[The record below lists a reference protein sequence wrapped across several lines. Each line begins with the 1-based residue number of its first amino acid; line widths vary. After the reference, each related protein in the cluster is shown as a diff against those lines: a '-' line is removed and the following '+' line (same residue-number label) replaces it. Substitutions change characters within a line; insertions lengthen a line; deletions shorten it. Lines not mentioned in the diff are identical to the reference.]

1 MLWNVIIDGAL
12 SFASF
17 GGVLAALAAA
27 SLIGL
32 FAFRRLR
39 EQKLCLDTAVDNM
52 CQGLTMFD
60 RSGRLILCNR
70 RYIEMYGLDPEVIKP
85 GCTVRQ
91 VIEHRIA
98 TGSLAP
104 SEAEKYANLRDAAVV
119 PEKAVTSKAVT
130 NIVELANRRT
140 IVVTRRSMPGGGWV
154 ATHEDVT
161 ERRQSESKIAH
172 MAHHDAL
179 TDLPNRILLR
189 DRLEAA
195 LVRVRRGEQLAVL
208 YLDLDHF
215 KSTNDS
221 LGHAVG
227 DELLKA
233 VAGRLRACLRETDT
247 IARLGGDEFAVI
259 QTAIDGPSHVA
270 ALARRVRDALT
281 APYQLADHQIL
292 ADVSIGISIAPNDGT
307 ASDQLLKQADMA
319 LYRAK
324 SDGRGTFRFFEA
336 EMDARVKARRMI
348 ELDLRKA
355 LANEELELYY
365 QPLVNLER
373 NAVSGCEAL
382 LRWHHPERGM
392 ISPAEFIPI
401 AEETGLIVKIGE
413 WVLRRAC
420 AEAATWPDDVT
431 VAVNVSPIQFR
442 EPTLVLTVV
451 NALAQAG
458 LSPRR
463 LEIEITEAVLLRDN
477 DATLASLHQLRELGV
492 RVVMDDF
499 GTGYSSL
506 SYLRSFPFDKIKI
519 DRSFIKDLSDES
531 DAGAIVQAIT
541 GLASSLNITTTAE
554 GAETQAQMDRI
565 RSLGCT
571 EMQGYLF
578 SRPKSAKDI
587 AHLFRARAAAAAS
600 AA

>member
-1 MLWNVIIDGAL
+1 MPHNVIYDYTWSL
-12 SFASF
+12 TSF
-17 GGVLAALAAA
+17 GGALAVLAAA
-27 SLIGL
+27 SLVGF
-32 FAFRRLR
+32 FAFRRVR
-39 EQKLCLDTAVDNM
+39 QQKLCLDTAVDNM

-60 RSGRLILCNR
+60 RSGRLILRNR
-70 RYIEMYGLDPEVIKP
+70 RYIEMYGLDPDVIKP
-85 GCTVRQ
+85 GCTVRE
-91 VIEHRIA
+91 VLEHRIA

-104 SEAEKYANLRDAAVV
+104 SEAENYVNVRQAAIV
-119 PEKAVTSKAVT
+119 PEKSVT
-130 NIVELANRRT
+130 NIVELANNRT

-154 ATHEDVT
+154 ATHEDIT
-161 ERRQSESKIAH
+161 ERRQSEVRIAH

-179 TDLPNRILLR
+179 TDLPNRVLLR
-189 DRLEAA
+189 DRLDAA
-195 LVRVRRGEQLAVL
+195 LVRVRRGEQLAVH

-221 LGHAVG
+221 LGHSVG

-233 VAGRLRACLRETDT
+233 VADRLRGCLRETDT
-247 IARLGGDEFAVI
+247 IARLGGDEFAII
-259 QTAIDGPSHVA
+259 QTAIDQPTDA
-270 ALARRVRDALT
+270 AILARRVREALT

-307 ASDQLLKQADMA
+307 GSDQLLKQADMA

-336 EMDARVKARRMI
+336 EMDARVKARRML

-355 LANEELELYY
+355 LANDEFELHY

-392 ISPAEFIPI
+392 ISPNDFIPI

-413 WVLRRAC
+413 WAMRKAC
-420 AEAATWPDDVT
+420 AEAATWPDDIT

-451 NALAQAG
+451 NALAAAG
-458 LSPRR
+458 LPARR

-477 DATLASLHQLRELGV
+477 DATLSSLHQLRDLGV

-519 DRSFIKDLSDES
+519 DRSFIKDLSDGS
-531 DAGAIVQAIT
+531 DSAAIVQAIT
-541 GLASSLNITTTAE
+541 ALATNLNITTTAE
-554 GAETQAQMDRI
+554 GTETVAQMDRI

-578 SRPKSAKDI
+578 SRPKSASDI
-587 AHLFRARAAAAAS
+587 AAMFRTGAAPAAS

>member
-1 MLWNVIIDGAL
+1 MLRNVLYDGAL
-12 SFASF
+12 SFAFF
-17 GGVLAALAAA
+17 GGVLTALAAA

-39 EQKLCLDTAVDNM
+39 QQKLCLDTAVDNM

-60 RSGRLILCNR
+60 RSGRLILRNR

-104 SEAEKYANLRDAAVV
+104 SEAEKYASVRDAAIV
-119 PEKAVTSKAVT
+119 PEKAVT
-130 NIVELANRRT
+130 NIVELANSRT

-154 ATHEDVT
+154 ATHEDIT
-161 ERRQSESKIAH
+161 ERRRSESKIAH

-179 TDLPNRILLR
+179 TDLPNRVLLR

-208 YLDLDHF
+208 YLDLEHF

-233 VAGRLRACLRETDT
+233 VAERLRACLRETDT
-247 IARLGGDEFAVI
+247 IARLGGDEFAII
-259 QTAIDGPSHVA
+259 QTAIDGPSKAA
-270 ALARRVRDALT
+270 ALARRVREALA

-292 ADVSIGISIAPNDGT
+292 ADVSIGISVAPHDGT

-336 EMDARVKARRMI
+336 EMDARVQARRMV

-355 LANEELELYY
+355 LENDEFELYY

-373 NAVSGCEAL
+373 NAVSGC
-382 LRWHHPERGM
+382 R
-392 ISPAEFIPI
+392 
-401 AEETGLIVKIGE
+401 
-413 WVLRRAC
+413 
-420 AEAATWPDDVT
+420 
-431 VAVNVSPIQFR
+431 
-442 EPTLVLTVV
+442 
-451 NALAQAG
+451 
-458 LSPRR
+458 
-463 LEIEITEAVLLRDN
+463 
-477 DATLASLHQLRELGV
+477 
-492 RVVMDDF
+492 
-499 GTGYSSL
+499 SS
-506 SYLRSFPFDKIKI
+506 S
-519 DRSFIKDLSDES
+519 
-531 DAGAIVQAIT
+531 A
-541 GLASSLNITTTAE
+541 
-554 GAETQAQMDRI
+554 
-565 RSLGCT
+565 
-571 EMQGYLF
+571 
-578 SRPKSAKDI
+578 SRPWCSP
-587 AHLFRARAAAAAS
+587 
-600 AA
+600 